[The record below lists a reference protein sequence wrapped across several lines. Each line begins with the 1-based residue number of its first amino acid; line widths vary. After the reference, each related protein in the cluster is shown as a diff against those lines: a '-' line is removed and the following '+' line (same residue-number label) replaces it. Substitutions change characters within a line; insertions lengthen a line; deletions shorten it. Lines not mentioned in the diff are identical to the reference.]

1 MLLPSHRFSNY
12 LYAVKSPKAAISSLR
27 YDRKAVTRFEI
38 ISKTLLRR
46 LTNLNLKGNTEMFRK
61 INLNA
66 DSMIRG
72 FEKCARVR
80 PLVVPDISTEKGAS
94 YLVRRSDGVSFALV
108 MFARSPS
115 GVAVGKCDCPA
126 GEKDMC
132 CYHVAAAL
140 LVHCGLVRAGLR
152 VAVSRS
158 FWERESGNLYKHSL
172 LPRDSVAVA

>member
-1 MLLPSHRFSNY
+1 
-12 LYAVKSPKAAISSLR
+12 
-27 YDRKAVTRFEI
+27 
-38 ISKTLLRR
+38 
-46 LTNLNLKGNTEMFRK
+46 MFRK
-61 INLNA
+61 IDLNA

-80 PLVVPDISTEKGAS
+80 PLVIPDISTNRGAS

-108 MFARSPS
+108 MFARAPS
-115 GVAVGKCDCPA
+115 GCAIAKCDCPA
-126 GEKDMC
+126 GAKDMN

-172 LPRDSVAVA
+172 IETETPSGVSAFGGIK